1 MFWFSLA
8 SLSPLALLICACL
21 WAGIWPGVALA
32 YMILCVYALDRLG
45 RRKLPVQQDAQ
56 TMHRADLLSVTLAL
70 GHLGLLP
77 ALMIAIPQMPM
88 LQAVLTGAAAGLF
101 MGQVSHPN
109 AHELIHRPARG
120 LRRLGAIVYTSMLI
134 GHHVSAHMLVHHVH
148 VGTERDPNSA
158 DLGLGFYR
166 FWPRAWLGSFRAGW
180 QAETSR
186 RLKRTDS
193 GGMHPYFGY
202 LAGAGALIL
211 LATAL
216 AGLDGVLVLLAIC
229 TYAQAQ
235 IFLADYVQHYGLRR
249 QTYDQRLEPTGPQHS
264 WNAPH
269 WYSSALM
276 LNAPRHSDHHMHP
289 GRPYPAL
296 ELTKDMPT
304 LPRPVPLMAVIALFP
319 PLWRR
324 IMDPRVALL
333 RQRAAPDSSNPTL
346 HTRQ

>member
-120 LRRLGAIVYTSMLI
+120 LRRLGAIVCWCITCTLARNEI
-134 GHHVSAHMLVHHVH
+134 PIPPILV
-148 VGTERDPNSA
+148 
-158 DLGLGFYR
+158 
-166 FWPRAWLGSFRAGW
+166 WGSTASGPGPG
-180 QAETSR
+180 SGPSGPGG
-186 RLKRTDS
+186 RLKRR
-193 GGMHPYFGY
+193 GG
-202 LAGAGALIL
+202 
-211 LATAL
+211 
-216 AGLDGVLVLLAIC
+216 
-229 TYAQAQ
+229 
-235 IFLADYVQHYGLRR
+235 
-249 QTYDQRLEPTGPQHS
+249 
-264 WNAPH
+264 
-269 WYSSALM
+269 
-276 LNAPRHSDHHMHP
+276 
-289 GRPYPAL
+289 
-296 ELTKDMPT
+296 
-304 LPRPVPLMAVIALFP
+304 
-319 PLWRR
+319 
-324 IMDPRVALL
+324 
-333 RQRAAPDSSNPTL
+333 
-346 HTRQ
+346 